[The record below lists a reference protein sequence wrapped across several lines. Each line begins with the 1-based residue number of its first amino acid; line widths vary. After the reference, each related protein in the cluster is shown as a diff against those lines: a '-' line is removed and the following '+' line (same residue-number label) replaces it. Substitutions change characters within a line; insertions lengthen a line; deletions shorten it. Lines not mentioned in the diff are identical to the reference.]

1 LFKIITESIKESGTF
16 TGILGFIMFEFGL
29 ARQLMQIG
37 DMEATF
43 FEHTALVFAEA
54 MGGFDAPATGMDAK
68 SGVWVLFIILL
79 FITNLIAL
87 NTLIAILGDKFD
99 EVMAEKDL
107 YDMREKI
114 VLLNELNEFYLFNE
128 DKEDMVYI
136 HIIRYVS

>member
-1 LFKIITESIKESGTF
+1 ML
-16 TGILGFIMFEFGL
+16 EFGL

-43 FEHTALVFAEA
+43 FEHTALVFADA
-54 MGGFDAPATGMDAK
+54 LGGFDAPATGKDAK
-68 SGVWVLFIILL
+68 TGAWVLFMIFM

-87 NTLIAILGDKFD
+87 NTLIAILGDKFE
-99 EVMAEKDL
+99 EVMAEKHL

-114 VLLNELNEFYLFNE
+114 VLLTELNDFYYFNK
-128 DKEDMVYI
+128 DKKDMIYI